1 MNKPQAAVIGA
12 GLMSFSSG
20 LTPGQQASVKLA
32 ALIAERDTRDAL
44 DNHLI
49 QDWYS
54 YYKRKLMFY
63 GWDALPASEVHWPGQ
78 ERPDIVDSALRT
90 ISATAGS
97 EYATTMGLAMARLK
111 LAPAALAHFEQ
122 RTKDTGVFQ
131 LLPCLPARN
140 GCIDMVL
147 YHETLARVD
156 VTAGFLYRQRRQLTV
171 KAELVRFNTRLFD
184 QKFRQRVEANLQAV
198 ALREIHQ
205 LVL

>member
-1 MNKPQAAVIGA
+1 MSTSQAAVVGA
-12 GLMSFSSG
+12 GLMSFSPG
-20 LTPGQQASVKLA
+20 LTADQQASVKLA

-44 DNHLI
+44 ENKLI

-63 GWDALPASEVHWPGQ
+63 GWDALPASEVHWPGR
-78 ERPDIVDSALRT
+78 ERPDIVDGALRT

-97 EYATTMGLAMARLK
+97 EYATSMGLAMDRLRFER
-111 LAPAALAHFEQ
+111 AALAHFEQ
-122 RTKDTGVFQ
+122 RTRASGVFQ
-131 LLPCLPARN
+131 LLPCVAARN

-147 YHETLARVD
+147 YHESMERSQM
-156 VTAGFLYRQRRQLTV
+156 TAGFLYRQRRQRTV

-184 QKFRQRVEANLQAV
+184 QEFRQRVEANLQAV
-198 ALREIHQ
+198 ALREIHD